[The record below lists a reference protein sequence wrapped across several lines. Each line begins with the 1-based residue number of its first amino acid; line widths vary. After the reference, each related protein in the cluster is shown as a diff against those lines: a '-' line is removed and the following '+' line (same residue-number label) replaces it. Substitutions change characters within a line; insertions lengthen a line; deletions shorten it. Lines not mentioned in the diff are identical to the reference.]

1 MKLASSVENVLLHGN
16 IVIGHCRDLGTII
29 LLILI
34 DGYKEKNVHLW
45 KKKCR

>member
-16 IVIGHCRDLGTII
+16 IVIGYCHDLGTII

-34 DGYKEKNVHLW
+34 NGYKEKKVHLW